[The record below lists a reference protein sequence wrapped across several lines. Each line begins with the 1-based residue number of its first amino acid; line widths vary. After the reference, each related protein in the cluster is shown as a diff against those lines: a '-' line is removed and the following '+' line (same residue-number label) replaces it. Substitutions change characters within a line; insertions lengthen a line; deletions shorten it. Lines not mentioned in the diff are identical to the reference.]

1 MTSVPLDP
9 LIFGED
15 QTCFGC
21 SPTHPTGLRMGFARE
36 GDVIVTELVPGEG
49 HQGPPGIMH
58 GGLVTTLADELA
70 AWVIIGVLGKFGF
83 TAAIECKIL
92 KPLRV
97 GIPVQGRAWI
107 IRPGTRVVRVAV
119 VLSQKGEEAYKGE
132 FTFALVD
139 RSGAEKLLE
148 GPLPA
153 AWEKFCR

>member
-21 SPTHPTGLRMGFARE
+21 SPTHPTGLRMGFTRE

>member
-1 MTSVPLDP
+1 MTSVALDP
-9 LIFGED
+9 LMFGED

-21 SPTHPTGLRMGFARE
+21 SPTHPTGLQMKFARE
-36 GDVIVTELVPGEG
+36 GDVIVTELVPRQG

-70 AWVIIGVLGKFGF
+70 AWVVIGVLGKFGF

-97 GIPVQGRAWI
+97 GVPVHGRGFI
-107 IRPGTRVVRVAV
+107 VRPGTRVVRVAV
-119 VLSQKGEEAYKGE
+119 VLSQNGEDAYKGE
-132 FTFALVD
+132 FTFAIVD
-139 RSGAEKLLE
+139 RSGAEKMLG
-148 GPLPA
+148 GPLPP